1 MLAALRLLGFA
12 IISLPWAMACHI
24 MRLLRLDITRARR
37 NYFSVA
43 SKILGLRVIVRGAQS
58 DATPQLIVANH
69 ISYLDI
75 FALGGVAHGVF
86 VAKAEISRWP
96 VFGWMGRSG
105 GTVFVSRRRAAT
117 RKARNEMR
125 EHLAAGETL
134 IMFPEATSNDG
145 NRIKPFKSALFD
157 AAEKAMPDGQ
167 PITVQPVSI
176 AYTRLNSLPLGI
188 GWRPFVAWYG
198 DMELMPHV
206 WQALC
211 AGTITAEI
219 TFHAPVLSN
228 AFGNRK
234 ALAKHC
240 ETVAGNGVARLL
252 MGREA
257 A

>member
-12 IISLPWAMACHI
+12 IFSVPWALACHT
-24 MRLLRLDITRARR
+24 MRVLGLDVRGARQK
-37 NYFSVA
+37 YFRIA
-43 SKILGLRVIVRGAQS
+43 SKIVGLHVIVRGTQS
-58 DATPQLIVANH
+58 TAAPQLIVSNH
-69 ISYLDI
+69 ISYFDI
-75 FALGGVAHGVF
+75 FALGGVTNGVF
-86 VAKAEISRWP
+86 VAKAEINGWP

-105 GTVFVSRRRAAT
+105 GTVFVSRRRTAT
-117 RKARNEMR
+117 GKARNEMR
-125 EHLAAGETL
+125 ERLAAGETL

-176 AYTRLNSLPLGI
+176 AYTRLNNLPLGI
-188 GWRPFVAWYG
+188 GWRPFFAWYG

-206 WQALC
+206 WAALC
-211 AGTITAEI
+211 AGAVTAEI
-219 TFHAPVLSN
+219 TFHPPVMSN
-228 AFGNRK
+228 AFNNRK

-240 ETVAGNGVARLL
+240 ETVTGNGVARLL
-252 MGREA
+252 AGREA